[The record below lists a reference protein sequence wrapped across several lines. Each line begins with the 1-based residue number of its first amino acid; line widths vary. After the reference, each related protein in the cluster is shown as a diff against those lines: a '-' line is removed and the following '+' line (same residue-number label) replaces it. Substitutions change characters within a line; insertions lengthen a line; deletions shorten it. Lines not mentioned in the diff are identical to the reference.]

1 MSHIN
6 SRMLLGGVFLLLFL
20 GLVTP
25 SGAVTL
31 NPGDVLVA
39 DSDAFGGMGGVIRV
53 DPVTGAQ
60 TLISSGG
67 FFKDPIGIAFAAN
80 GDILVSD
87 FQAFAGEKGG
97 VIRVNPMTG
106 AQTPVSS
113 DDLFVNPIGIAL
125 EASGNIVVAELTGLP
140 GVIRVNPTTGVQS
153 IVATGDNFVFCFDPP
168 SCLLPPSA
176 PWGIAVAPDG
186 TGTLFVADRNSNN
199 IVRVNPSTGAQ
210 TVLPVSGGLIRPGG
224 VAFDAAGQ
232 LLVTARVSPIGG
244 WGVFRINPLTG
255 AKDFI
260 ADVGAFDLPE
270 PPGVAVEATGGILVT
285 DIVSMSIFRI
295 DPVTH
300 AKTTLS
306 SGGSLVT
313 PRWMAVV
320 PPNRPPAAN
329 AGPDQTALAGAGC
342 LAAVTLNGTGSSD
355 PDGDSLTYT
364 WTGPFGTASGPT
376 PIVSLPGGT
385 NTITLTVSDG
395 HGGTATD
402 TVMVTVTCDA
412 TAPELAVQCAPP
424 SLSPL
429 VTGRDSLSGIASVV
443 MTGVE
448 AVQGTKFKRKETYR
462 IQDKAGNRLEAVL
475 NNKGDGGKPEW
486 TETEFSILS
495 LTYNGGSP
503 MTPPENGLKCRW
515 SLEKPGTLKELE
527 QRLILKGLGNEAEV
541 QAKYERMKGK
551 TEITV
556 KRGGSEPYERTTL
569 PGLVFLNLTT
579 NLGTLG
585 FGF

>member
-6 SRMLLGGVFLLLFL
+6 SRMLLGGVTLLLFL

-31 NPGDVLVA
+31 NSGDVLVA

-60 TLISSGG
+60 TPISSGDN
-67 FFKDPIGIAFAAN
+67 FVDPIGIAFAAN
-80 GDILVSD
+80 GDILVVD
-87 FQAFAGEKGG
+87 FQAFIRGLGG
-97 VIRVNPMTG
+97 VIRVNPVSG
-106 AQTPVSS
+106 AQTHVSS
-113 DDLFVNPIGIAL
+113 DDFFVNPIGIAL
-125 EASGNIVVAELTGLP
+125 EASGNIVISDLSAP
-140 GVIRVNPTTGVQS
+140 GVIRVSPTTGVQS
-153 IVATGDNFVFCFDPP
+153 EVAVDEGYFTNL
-168 SCLLPPSA
+168 SLPPSG
-176 PWGIAVAPDG
+176 PWGIAVASD
-186 TGTLFVADRNSNN
+186 GTLFVADRNTNN
-199 IVRVNPSTGAQ
+199 IVRVNPITGAQ
-210 TVLPVSGGLIRPGG
+210 TLLPVIGGLFTPGG

-232 LLVTARVSPIGG
+232 LLVTARVSSDGG

-255 AKDFI
+255 DKEFI

-270 PPGVAVEATGGILVT
+270 PPGLAVEATGGILVT
-285 DIVSMSIFRI
+285 DIVSKSIFRI
-295 DPVTH
+295 HPVTH
-300 AKTTLS
+300 AKTSLS
-306 SGGSLVT
+306 SGVFLVT
-313 PRWMAVV
+313 PRSIAVV

-364 WTGPFGTASGPT
+364 WTGLFGTSSGPS
-376 PIVSLPGGT
+376 PMVSLPGGT

-412 TAPELAVQCAPP
+412 TPPELAVQCAPP

-429 VTGRDSLSGIASVV
+429 VAGRDSLSGIASVV

-475 NNKGDGGKPEW
+475 NNKGDGDKPEG
-486 TETEFSILS
+486 TETEFNLLS

-503 MTPPENGLKCRW
+503 MTLPENGLKCRW

-527 QRLILKGLGNEAEV
+527 QKLILKDLGNEAEV
-541 QAKYERMKGK
+541 QAKYKRMKGE